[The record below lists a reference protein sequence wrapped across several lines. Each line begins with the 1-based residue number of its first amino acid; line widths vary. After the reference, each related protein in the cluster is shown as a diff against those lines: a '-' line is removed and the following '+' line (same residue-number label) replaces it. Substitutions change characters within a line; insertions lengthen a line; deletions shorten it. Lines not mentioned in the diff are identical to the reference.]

1 MKITFH
7 LEKSFKVK
15 PHKQPRTAEE
25 RAAAEAGTGTP
36 TVPTRAAASSVP
48 YDVHRATHDKEPS
61 WVGKL
66 MAKLKKSFCLK
77 LEIQDQMYD
86 AHRNEKKSRQ
96 RQKAIMTQLNLP
108 VFDGSEGVIT
118 PKDEWISKIKWSDDE
133 STEAG
138 PSGTEESL

>member
-7 LEKSFKVK
+7 LEKSFEVK

-48 YDVHRATHDKEPS
+48 YDVQRATHDKEPS

-66 MAKLKKSFCLK
+66 MIKMKKSFCLK
-77 LEIQDQMYD
+77 LEIQDRMYD
-86 AHRNEKKSRQ
+86 AHQNEKKSR
-96 RQKAIMTQLNLP
+96 RCQKAIMTHLNLP
-108 VFDGSEGVIT
+108 VSDGSEGVIT
-118 PKDEWISKIKWSDDE
+118 PKDEWISKIKWSDDD
-133 STEAG
+133 EAG
-138 PSGTEESL
+138 PSGTQESP